1 MDFYVKQLS
10 QVVGGTITTV
20 AVDDENEF
28 FGLSI
33 AMPDGSRKVLWF
45 LSDDEG
51 NGPGSFDIEDD
62 GHE

>member
-20 AVDDENEF
+20 AVDNENEF
-28 FGLSI
+28 FGLAI
-33 AMPDGSRKVLWF
+33 AMPDGNRKVLWF

-62 GHE
+62 DHE